1 MFPNIKDVAY
11 KEKSKKLK
19 SLFIFNDTKIESN
32 ILGVE
37 NLEYIA
43 LACQIFI
50 DM

>member
-1 MFPNIKDVAY
+1 MFPQIKDVHFREKA
-11 KEKSKKLK
+11 KELK
-19 SLFIFNDTKIESN
+19 SQFVFNNTKIESN

>member
-1 MFPNIKDVAY
+1 MFPEISDIAFKKIKN
-11 KEKSKKLK
+11 EIKSQ
-19 SLFIFNDTKIESN
+19 FTFNNTKIESN